1 MLLLFALLSDFL
13 WIRLCFVKYAGS
25 LSRNHTLPPLPKNG
39 PTVEI
44 VAQELEIKGVDN
56 SPVPSATT
64 SRDEENDEMT
74 EATED
79 QPIAAAA
86 EGKRTRKKL

>member
-1 MLLLFALLSDFL
+1 MQGHS
-13 WIRLCFVKYAGS
+13 VETS
-25 LSRNHTLPPLPKNG
+25 LPPLPQSS
-39 PTVEI
+39 PTAKT
-44 VAQELEIKGVDN
+44 VAQELDIKGVDN

-86 EGKRTRKKL
+86 EGKRTQKRLRLVPS